1 MIIRKIKV
9 NEEASVITE
18 TSVIPETVFKC
29 RRSLWK
35 VFSQIYL
42 NNDELTRGFKKTTLN
57 TIEINFCFGI
67 CSQARIFSHI
77 NNKGRRMFKKCYY
90 PSIIFKRTRESLNL
104 PQTSFFPCNICR
116 NSDNRE
122 TKCDKFWLIWK
133 EKGLASYLILSV
145 SLIIFPHSQKLHLF
159 LLGRSINE
167 NTFFWVITT

>member
-122 TKCDKFWLIWK
+122 TKCDISFGWY
-133 EKGLASYLILSV
+133 EKKKDLPATSSCPFHSLSFPILKNC
-145 SLIIFPHSQKLHLF
+145 ICFC
-159 LLGRSINE
+159 
-167 NTFFWVITT
+167 